1 MTFRSA
7 LILGSLALFQL
18 SGAPALA
25 QLADPNND
33 GVAMGHVHVF
43 AKDVEAQRRF
53 LSLLGGVPTQNGTL
67 QMVRF
72 PGTFV
77 NLGQRDNSAGGSVGS
92 VVNHFGFHVRN
103 VAQTLATIA
112 PLGLEVT
119 QNNPQ
124 QAFITGPDD
133 VRVELLQDDAL
144 PVPIRMHHVHLF
156 VTAPT
161 EAQAWYIKHFGATA
175 GKRGQFDTAN
185 VPGVEL
191 AFSGQEV
198 ALAPTEGRS
207 LDHIGFEVT
216 NLDRFLEHL
225 RSLGITEIDGPR
237 MGGNGITKISYI
249 KDPWGTRIEITEGL
263 APKP

>member
-1 MTFRSA
+1 MTRHIA
-7 LILGSLALFQL
+7 PLVLALL
-18 SGAPALA
+18 VSASPAPA
-25 QLADPNND
+25 QLASPNAE
-33 GVAMGHVHVF
+33 GVAMGHVHLF

-53 LSLLGGVPTQNGTL
+53 LTLLGGTPTQNGTL

-72 PGTFV
+72 PGSFV
-77 NLGQRDNSAGGSVGS
+77 NLGQRDTSTGGSVGS
-92 VVNHFGFHVRN
+92 VVNHFGFHVKS
-103 VAQTLATIA
+103 VAETLAKIA
-112 PLGLEVT
+112 PLGLKVE

-144 PVPIRMHHVHLF
+144 PVPIRMHHIHLW
-156 VTAPT
+156 VTAPL
-161 EAQAWYIKHFGATA
+161 EAQAWYMKHFGATA
-175 GKRGQFDTAN
+175 GKRGQFDTAS

-191 AFSGQEV
+191 SLTRQEM
-198 ALAPTEGRS
+198 AQAPTQGRS

-216 NLDRFLEHL
+216 NLDGFLKRL
-225 RSLGITEIDGPR
+225 RSMGITEIDGPR
-237 MGGNGITKISYI
+237 LGGNGITKISYV

>member
-1 MTFRSA
+1 
-7 LILGSLALFQL
+7 
-18 SGAPALA
+18 
-25 QLADPNND
+25 
-33 GVAMGHVHVF
+33 MGHVHLF

-53 LSLLGGVPTQNGTL
+53 LTLLGGTPTQNGTL

-72 PGTFV
+72 PGSFV
-77 NLGQRDNSAGGSVGS
+77 NLGQRDTSTGGSVGS
-92 VVNHFGFHVRN
+92 VVNHFGFHVKS
-103 VAQTLATIA
+103 VAETLAKIA
-112 PLGLEVT
+112 PLGLKVE

-144 PVPIRMHHVHLF
+144 PVPIRMHHIHLW
-156 VTAPT
+156 VTAPL
-161 EAQAWYIKHFGATA
+161 EAQAWYMKHFGATA

-191 AFSGQEV
+191 SLTRQEM
-198 ALAPTEGRS
+198 AQAPTQGRS

-216 NLDRFLEHL
+216 NLDAFLKRL
-225 RSLGITEIDGPR
+225 RSMGITEIDGPR
-237 MGGNGITKISYI
+237 LGGNGITKISYVR
-249 KDPWGTRIEITEGL
+249 DPWGTRIEITEGL

>member
-1 MTFRSA
+1 MTRHIAA
-7 LILGSLALFQL
+7 LVLALL
-18 SGAPALA
+18 VSASPAPA
-25 QLADPNND
+25 QLASPNAE
-33 GVAMGHVHVF
+33 GVAMGHVHLF
-43 AKDVEAQRRF
+43 ARDVEAQRRF
-53 LSLLGGVPTQNGTL
+53 LTLLGGTPTQNGTL

-77 NLGQRDNSAGGSVGS
+77 NLGQRDTSTGGSVGS
-92 VVNHFGFHVRN
+92 VVNHFGFHVKS
-103 VAQTLATIA
+103 VAETLAKIA
-112 PLGLEVT
+112 PLGLKVE

-144 PVPIRMHHVHLF
+144 PVPIRMHHIHLW
-156 VTAPT
+156 VTAPL
-161 EAQAWYIKHFGATA
+161 EAQAWYMKHFGATA
-175 GKRGQFDTAN
+175 GKRGQFDTAS

-191 AFSGQEV
+191 SLTRQEM
-198 ALAPTEGRS
+198 AQAPTQGRS

-216 NLDRFLEHL
+216 NLDGFLKRL
-225 RSLGITEIDGPR
+225 RSMGITEIDGPR
-237 MGGNGITKISYI
+237 LGGNGITKISYV